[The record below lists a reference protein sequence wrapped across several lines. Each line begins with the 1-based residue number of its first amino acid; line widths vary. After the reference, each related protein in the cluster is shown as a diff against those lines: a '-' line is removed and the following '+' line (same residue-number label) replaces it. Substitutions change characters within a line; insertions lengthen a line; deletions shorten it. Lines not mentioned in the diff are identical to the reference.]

1 MCGLVGVLG
10 AASAR
15 VNRHVFQDML
25 CMGVRR
31 GPHSTGIVAANR
43 KHAYLIKDTTLP
55 WELLRTKDY
64 HENVV
69 GKNWYAL
76 MGHNRWA
83 TMGKVNAQNAHP
95 FWHDHVMLMHNG
107 TLEADKVDTLPGW
120 NDFETDSEV
129 IAHNI
134 AKNGIKDTYK
144 QLAGA
149 WTLVWW
155 DQKEGALFAVSNGM
169 RPFNFILSDDKK
181 TMYYSSEE
189 WNIRMACEGRGVKLE
204 KNAWTLTAHR
214 LYKFYSNKA
223 GKIDFDT
230 AELETRPYVPF
241 TYPARKGGVW
251 VNTPNGWKELDEE
264 LTEGEDDQETFWGL
278 YPKSSASAH
287 ETTTTSQHSKTNGT
301 STTGAGSDKIVP
313 FKEDIHIHRR
323 TYPYGPAIK
332 LFKDEAT
339 YKAAHK
345 ESHCVL
351 CGSDVTD
358 EYTTAL
364 VLDPETMACGTCHS
378 FCDLQQPK
386 IKLT

>member
-10 AASAR
+10 AASSRA
-15 VNRHVFQDML
+15 NRYVFQDML

-43 KHAYLIKDTTLP
+43 KHAYLVKDTTLP

-83 TMGKVNAQNAHP
+83 TVGKVNAQNAHP

-107 TLEADKVDTLPGW
+107 TLEAEKVDTMPGW

-134 AKNGIKDTYK
+134 AKNGIEATYK

-169 RPFNFILSDDKK
+169 RPFNFVLADDKK

-189 WNIRMACEGRGVKLE
+189 WNIRMACEGRGIRLE
-204 KNAWTLTAHR
+204 KMAWTLTSHK
-214 LYKFYSNKA
+214 LYKFYSNKT
-223 GKIDFDT
+223 GKIDYDT
-230 AELETRPYVPF
+230 KELATKPF
-241 TYPARKGGVW
+241 IPFKYPAAKGKGGVW
-251 VNTPNGWKELDEE
+251 VNTPNGWEE
-264 LTEGEDDQETFWGL
+264 MGEDEDLWQ
-278 YPKSSASAH
+278 YSAKSSASTHSTEAQ
-287 ETTTTSQHSKTNGT
+287 TSGAGTNTSTNGSNLLT
-301 STTGAGSDKIVP
+301 FKGKDGVHVHKKEHP
-313 FKEDIHIHRR
+313 FGNARAVFATEDDYKE
-323 TYPYGPAIK
+323 
-332 LFKDEAT
+332 
-339 YKAAHK
+339 AHK

-351 CGSDVTD
+351 CGSDVVT
-358 EYTTAL
+358 EYETAL
-364 VLDPETMACGTCHS
+364 ILDPETVACGTCHT
-378 FCDLQQPK
+378 FCDLQDPK
-386 IKLT
+386 VKLV